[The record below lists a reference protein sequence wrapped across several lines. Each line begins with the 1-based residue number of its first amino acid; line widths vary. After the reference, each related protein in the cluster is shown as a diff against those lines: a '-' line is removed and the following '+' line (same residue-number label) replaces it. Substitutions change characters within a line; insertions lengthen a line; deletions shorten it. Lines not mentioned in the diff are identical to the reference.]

1 MAALRASTPVPVTIP
16 DAGKH
21 IGQWKRQLADGTII
35 EVVGVASGGASG
47 PGGRIEFPRV
57 FSSSTYDLASA
68 AGSWNFRMDGDAFS
82 SSGRPDAHSGTSSA
96 IRILLRQTTLNA
108 FQHIIDE
115 QHAQVELSLVG
126 VRNIDSTTWRIERGE
141 AQLLQKLRSGDIDF
155 VITSTANAST
165 LAPQAGVFSLH
176 FIFRDQAHLAKA
188 LADPAIAAE
197 FRALIK
203 DQVQGAQVLGL
214 LTMGLRNMY
223 SKQEVRS
230 VDDIKGKK
238 VRVQATKTEDTHF
251 PAYGAQTVHMPF
263 GDVYTSLQTG
273 VVNVAE
279 NGINVYLA
287 NKHYEVAPILSI
299 TEHEANN
306 NCIWVSDKTWNSLT
320 PEQQRW
326 VQAAA
331 DEVSKTEPAMALKLE
346 KDSADK
352 LKSIGVKVVENV
364 DKSGF
369 MKAATPVQDQLA
381 AELGPHAVKLL
392 KMVRELK

>member
-1 MAALRASTPVPVTIP
+1 MATRTALNILRGLAAGAMTLVTMLAFGQARQFSFAYDQPPTTAYGIAANMF
-16 DAGKH
+16 DAKL
-21 IGQWKRQLADGTII
+21 KEL
-35 EVVGVASGGASG
+35 SGGKMSINQF
-47 PGGRIEFPRV
+47 PG
-57 FSSSTYDLASA
+57 
-68 AGSWNFRMDGDAFS
+68 
-82 SSGRPDAHSGTSSA
+82 
-96 IRILLRQTTLNA
+96 
-108 FQHIIDE
+108 
-115 QHAQVELSLVG
+115 
-126 VRNIDSTTWRIERGE
+126 
-141 AQLLQKLRSGDIDF
+141 AQLGQEPQMLQKMRAGDIDF

-176 FIFRDQAHLAKA
+176 FLFRDQAHLMKA

-197 FRALIK
+197 FRAMVK
-203 DQVQGAQVLGL
+203 DQVQGAHVLGL
-214 LTMGLRNMY
+214 MTMGLRNMY
-223 SKQEVRS
+223 SKQEIRS

-287 NKHYEVAPILSI
+287 NKHYEVAPVLSI

-306 NCIWVSDKTWNSLT
+306 NCIWVSDKTWSSLS
-320 PEQQRW
+320 PEQQGW

-331 DEVSKTEPAMALKLE
+331 DEVSRREPAMALKLE
-346 KDSADK
+346 KDSEDK
-352 LKSIGVKVVENV
+352 LKTMGVKVVENV

-369 MKAATPVQDQLA
+369 IKDATPVQDQLA

-392 KMVRELK
+392 KMVRDLK